1 MGLFRQYW
9 RGEVSLSKRQ
19 VKKYLARLRDSNRPE
34 GLIIVASYDVYKD
47 ETKFDTEYTRLMLQA
62 VEQGFAPAMLLLAEH
77 FYHQNKMDEAIKL
90 YEKTAS
96 MNYSHALREL
106 SMAYQYGYYSYS
118 INLEK
123 ANEYMEK
130 SKTGIKWDFFEGF
143 DTQEEEVTHMI
154 LSI

>member
-19 VKKYLARLRDSNRPE
+19 VKKYLARLRDSNHPE

-106 SMAYQYGYYSYS
+106 SMAYQYGYYGYP

-123 ANEYMEK
+123 ANDYMEK

-143 DTQEEEVTHMI
+143 DTQEEEVTHMT